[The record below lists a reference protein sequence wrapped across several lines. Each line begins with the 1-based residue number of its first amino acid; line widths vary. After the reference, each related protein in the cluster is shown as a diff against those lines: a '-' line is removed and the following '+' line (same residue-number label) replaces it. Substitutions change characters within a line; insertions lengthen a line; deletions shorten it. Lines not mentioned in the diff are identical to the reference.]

1 MKKYTHAW
9 IAYMAIRR
17 LEAASLQLFDSN
29 GKYTQDLV
37 TWLMRYNDDIIKGA
51 WYPDDVIKDMANSH
65 VLKFKPSDTAKT
77 GFDSLARTS
86 RIADLTKNAP
96 LRSQSFVL
104 ADKDDNLPDRVE
116 AIAHSIVDHLKMQW
130 KEPKGSPVAPT
141 SNHIALLFFMLSH
154 YVADAHM
161 PLHCDARAFSS
172 GKDVHAK
179 IEDDWDKLVKKHYEI
194 DSRHNRFFYD
204 KDGFPLQKKPVAGTW
219 LEEVESDLQNRKYQI
234 SYGSKK
240 DGTWDYARS
249 ICQHSYLLSHLF
261 IPESYTPTNIPTA
274 DDSWKSLGSVTFDEM
289 TVAAFSD
296 AIDAIAR
303 IWFRLWRRYEEWK
316 IGN

>member
-86 RIADLTKNAP
+86 RIADLTKTAP

-116 AIAHSIVDHLKMQW
+116 AIA
-130 KEPKGSPVAPT
+130 
-141 SNHIALLFFMLSH
+141 
-154 YVADAHM
+154 
-161 PLHCDARAFSS
+161 
-172 GKDVHAK
+172 
-179 IEDDWDKLVKKHYEI
+179 
-194 DSRHNRFFYD
+194 
-204 KDGFPLQKKPVAGTW
+204 
-219 LEEVESDLQNRKYQI
+219 
-234 SYGSKK
+234 
-240 DGTWDYARS
+240 
-249 ICQHSYLLSHLF
+249 
-261 IPESYTPTNIPTA
+261 
-274 DDSWKSLGSVTFDEM
+274 
-289 TVAAFSD
+289 
-296 AIDAIAR
+296 R